1 MQFRRKFDLS
11 MFGISVKHQLNGRL
25 FSLHWSQL
33 CTSHTVDKSRRM
45 NFIPW
50 HLLSEPDEIF
60 FFLEAEFNLQTISCG
75 RIPIFPA
82 TRSTVFDVCYFVNAQ
97 THSIYCIE
105 RWKGTN
111 VSQKVELWTTSS
123 IFKKILANQFKISC
137 EKFPLKISWLRR
149 YRTFS
154 SPGCCVAWLH
164 RKTRVD
170 RVHTVWKVREKSI
183 KFWVGQ
189 GELENF
195 REFFLKSYMMRENQ
209 GNILNISCGE
219 FSEALF
225 LQA

>member
-82 TRSTVFDVCYFVNAQ
+82 TRSTVFDVCYFVKTLRLILYTVLKDEKEQ
-97 THSIYCIE
+97 TFHRKWSCGLQVLFLKKFL
-105 RWKGTN
+105 R
-111 VSQKVELWTTSS
+111 TSS
-123 IFKKILANQFKISC
+123 
-137 EKFPLKISWLRR
+137 KFPAKNSLWK
-149 YRTFS
+149 F
-154 SPGCCVAWLH
+154 PGCGATGHFPALAVVLRDCIGKHELIGFIRSGKSG
-164 RKTRVD
+164 RKV
-170 RVHTVWKVREKSI
+170 
-183 KFWVGQ
+183 
-189 GELENF
+189 LNF
-195 REFFLKSYMMRENQ
+195 
-209 GNILNISCGE
+209 G
-219 FSEALF
+219 
-225 LQA
+225 